1 MSNIKFILGLGE
13 WHLVDED
20 DNVLLNIPVDFID
33 DCETKDDVDFTV
45 KEISWQALRAAEEGE
60 DLYGCDINKYVDE
73 VDDDDVT
80 QLMVDTLSEY
90 YGLTA

>member
-20 DNVLLNIPVDFID
+20 DNVLLNIPDDFID

-45 KEISWQALRAAEEGE
+45 KEISWQALRAAE
-60 DLYGCDINKYVDE
+60 
-73 VDDDDVT
+73 
-80 QLMVDTLSEY
+80 
-90 YGLTA
+90 